1 MKRLLT
7 TLILLVLC
15 ITLCACSS
23 SSSLTAQPTATPSPE
38 IQLTHTNITDYLSIT
53 WTFSSEYSGDTPR
66 FGGYATATLDI
77 YPIVG
82 GYFNN
87 TQVIVDCSTSSPG
100 TYHHIWQLADFDPAY
115 KYIAELDEDLHYTIT
130 DVITLPADGK
140 ITKTYALYNEF
151 YGYRGENP
159 LPKTQGYSL
168 TSQEERTGCI
178 SSVKVSSEI
187 PEGTPLVK
195 GTFVPA
201 Q

>member
-1 MKRLLT
+1 MRKISLLAM
-7 TLILLVLC
+7 LVTIC
-15 ITLCACSS
+15 IALCACTSS
-23 SSSLTAQPTATPSPE
+23 TSVQPTPTPSKE

-53 WTFSSEYSGDTPR
+53 WTFSNEYSGDTPR